1 MPFCLCICVLGISF
15 WEISDEGFGRHHFRA
30 HVSGYETFCLR
41 KWFKILN
48 LIRSYRVFWTPTKW
62 LSNFQI
68 KYSKTVQ
75 NTSVTILDHQ
85 KSIIAKKKS
94 YFLENVKNSYFQ
106 KTWDCT
112 KISKSMIFSVSSLW
126 RFHQKCVWVAIWR
139 FWITQTKKLYW
150 SFREGLKMFIKNL
163 IGTFTDMIT
172 KSPKL
177 VLLCLYLFW

>member
-1 MPFCLCICVLGISF
+1 MKDLRGTILGPTPVLMRPFVS
-15 WEISDEGFGRHHFRA
+15 EIDS
-30 HVSGYETFCLR
+30 
-41 KWFKILN
+41 KFKNWPAPIGC
-48 LIRSYRVFWTPTKW
+48 FETPTKR

-85 KSIIAKKKS
+85 KSFIAKKKVIL
-94 YFLENVKNSYFQ
+94 FGECENSYFQ

-112 KISKSMIFSVSSLW
+112 EISKSMIFGISSLW
-126 RFHQKCVWVAIWR
+126 RFYQKCVRVAIWR
-139 FWITQTKKLYW
+139 SSITQTKKLYW
-150 SFREGLKMFIKNL
+150 SFREGFKMFIKNL
-163 IGTFTDMIT
+163 VGAFTDMIS